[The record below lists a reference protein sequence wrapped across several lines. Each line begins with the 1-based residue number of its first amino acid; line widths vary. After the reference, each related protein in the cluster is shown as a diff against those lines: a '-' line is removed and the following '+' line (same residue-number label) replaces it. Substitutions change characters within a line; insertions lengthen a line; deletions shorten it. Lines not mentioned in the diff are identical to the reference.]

1 METILKSFYQSEDG
15 AVTVDWVVLTAVIII
30 LALVV
35 FDPIQ
40 SSAGVKTG
48 EIVEAVNDSGS

>member
-1 METILKSFYQSEDG
+1 MKTLLRSFYQNDDG

-30 LALVV
+30 LALIV
-35 FDPIQ
+35 FEPIQ

-48 EIVEAVNDSGS
+48 EIVEAVNDSGG

>member
-1 METILKSFYQSEDG
+1 MKSTFSNLYQSEDG